1 VTELT
6 RRRTGSEVWLSWTDF
21 TTPGYVL
28 RADAATGETTA
39 HARPAGTPDDTVATR
54 QVTYRSYDGTVVHM
68 FLMTPAGEPD
78 IPRPTI
84 LYGYGGFNIAVTPAY
99 SPGIHAWVSRGGAYA
114 VANLR
119 GGSEEGEA
127 WHRAGMRGHKRNVF
141 DDFAAASDWLVG
153 HGFTTRDRLGIYG
166 RSNGGLLVGAA
177 LTRHPEKYAAAVCGA
192 PLLDMLRYE
201 RFGLGEMWTGE
212 YGSVTDPEEF
222 AWLRAYSPYHNVV
235 DGTDYPAVLFVV
247 FEGDTRVDTLHAR
260 KMCARLQ
267 AATSGTRP
275 ILLRRETGVGHAG
288 KAVSR
293 EAGLFADQLAFFAAQ
308 LRPA

>member
-1 VTELT
+1 M
-6 RRRTGSEVWLSWTDF
+6 
-21 TTPGYVL
+21 L
-28 RADAATGETTA
+28 RADAATGATTV
-39 HARPAGTPDDTVATR
+39 HARPVGAPDDTVTTR
-54 QVTYRSYDGTVVHM
+54 QVTYRSYDGTTVHM
-68 FLMTPAGEPD
+68 FVMTPADAPD
-78 IPRPTI
+78 TPRPTI

-99 SPGIHAWVSRGGAYA
+99 SPLIQAWVARGGAYA

-127 WHRAGMRGHKRNVF
+127 WHRAGMRGDKQNVF
-141 DDFAAASDWLVG
+141 DDFAAASDWLVDQG
-153 HGFTTRDRLGIYG
+153 VTTRDRLGIYG

-177 LTRHPEKYAAAVCGA
+177 LTRHPEKYAAVVCGA

-201 RFGLGEMWTGE
+201 RFGLGEMWNGE
-212 YGSVTDPEEF
+212 YGSVADPEEF
-222 AWLRAYSPYHNVV
+222 GWLRAYSPYHHVV

-267 AATSGTRP
+267 AATAGDRP
-275 ILLRRETGVGHAG
+275 ILLRRELGVGHAA

-293 EAGLFADQLAFFAAQ
+293 EVGLATDQLAFFAAT
-308 LRPA
+308 LGPA